1 MEKEENQHKNGEGK
15 KRQNVANFVHETTT
29 GYTSESGIEVGEST
43 AAVTDDSVDS
53 VASPVNSMD
62 APDNY
67 VASVSYYDS
76 FDSFDPDD
84 SFDSVDPDLDYP
96 AVDSGAST
104 KVTPN
109 TVLPSSNILQTFF
122 EAQIKSKPRPQLS
135 SKVSTLSTASPRST
149 VPSQTTDLPL
159 SEEPYYYDRFIKQTT
174 TDLSFDQG
182 ECGSFIIRDYSP
194 GIHNNN
200 NNNEFIF
207 QVISG

>member
-1 MEKEENQHKNGEGK
+1 MILKIFLNSNGKFHGK
-15 KRQNVANFVHETTT
+15 GGKPAQKRRREKRQNVANFVHETTT

-43 AAVTDDSVDS
+43 AAVTDDSVDP
-53 VASPVNSMD
+53 VASPVDSVD

-67 VASVSYYDS
+67 VASVSHYDS
-76 FDSFDPDD
+76 FDSFDPGD

-135 SKVSTLSTASPRST
+135 SKVSTLSTASPRSIT
-149 VPSQTTDLPL
+149 
-159 SEEPYYYDRFIKQTT
+159 
-174 TDLSFDQG
+174 
-182 ECGSFIIRDYSP
+182 
-194 GIHNNN
+194 NNRSA
-200 NNNEFIF
+200 I
-207 QVISG
+207 VRRAILL